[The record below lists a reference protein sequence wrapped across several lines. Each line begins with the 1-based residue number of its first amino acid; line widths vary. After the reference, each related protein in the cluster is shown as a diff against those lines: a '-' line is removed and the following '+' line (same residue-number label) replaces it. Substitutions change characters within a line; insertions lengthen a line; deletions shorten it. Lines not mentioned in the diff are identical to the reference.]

1 MKEKEFIKQ
10 NLLHM
15 KIKESLEQKTGK
27 AAEIGSISLEKT
39 PLGEKII
46 ISTTRPGMIIG
57 RGGEM
62 IKALTKE
69 LKQKFKLDNPHIET
83 AEISN
88 PHTSAQVVATKFAK
102 ELERFGPSRF
112 KGIGYRELTRIM
124 AAGALGVEI
133 VVDGPI
139 PGARSKKWRF
149 YDGYMKKCGFISDN
163 LLDRAHCDA
172 VLKKGT
178 VGITVTIMHPD
189 TPLPDKIDIVEP
201 TKSEPEIVEEVS
213 EEKPKEEKKESK
225 PKEEK
230 KESKP
235 KAEEEKIKAEERRI
249 AEEKRKEE
257 EKIKAE
263 ERRIA
268 EEEQK
273 KLKNR
278 KRYLKSSL

>member
-10 NLLHM
+10 NLIHM
-15 KIKESLEQKTGK
+15 RIKESLEEKTGK
-27 AAEIGSISLEKT
+27 AAEIGDITLEKT

-46 ISTTRPGMIIG
+46 ISTTRPGLIIG
-57 RGGEM
+57 RGGAM
-62 IKALTKE
+62 IKELTKE
-69 LKQKFKLDNPHIET
+69 LKQKFKLENPHIET

-124 AAGALGVEI
+124 AAGAYGVEI

-163 LLDRAHCDA
+163 LLDKAHCDA

-189 TPLPDKIDIVEP
+189 TPLPDKIDIVEA
-201 TKSEPEIVEEVS
+201 TKSEPEVVEEVVEEKK
-213 EEKPKEEKKESK
+213 EEKPKAEKKEEKPKAEKKEEKPKAEKKESK
-225 PKEEK
+225 STK
-230 KESKP
+230 KESKT
-235 KAEEEKIKAEERRI
+235 
-249 AEEKRKEE
+249 KESKE
-257 EKIKAE
+257 
-263 ERRIA
+263 
-268 EEEQK
+268 
-273 KLKNR
+273 
-278 KRYLKSSL
+278 

>member
-10 NLLHM
+10 NLIHM
-15 KIKESLEQKTGK
+15 RIKESLEEKTGK
-27 AAEIGSISLEKT
+27 AAEIGDITLEKT

-46 ISTTRPGMIIG
+46 ISTTRPGLIIG
-57 RGGEM
+57 RGGAM
-62 IKALTKE
+62 IKELTKE
-69 LKQKFKLDNPHIET
+69 LKQKFKLENPHIET

-112 KGIGYRELTRIM
+112 KGIGYRELSRIM
-124 AAGALGVEI
+124 AAGAYGVEI

-163 LLDRAHCDA
+163 LLDKAHCDA

-189 TPLPDKIDIVEP
+189 TPLPDKIDIVEA
-201 TKSEPEIVEEVS
+201 TKSEPEVVEEKK
-213 EEKPKEEKKESK
+213 EEKPKAETKEEKPKAETKESKSTKKESK
-225 PKEEK
+225 T
-230 KESKP
+230 KESK
-235 KAEEEKIKAEERRI
+235 E
-249 AEEKRKEE
+249 
-257 EKIKAE
+257 
-263 ERRIA
+263 
-268 EEEQK
+268 
-273 KLKNR
+273 
-278 KRYLKSSL
+278 

>member
-62 IKALTKE
+62 IKELTRE

-189 TPLPDKIDIVEP
+189 TPLPDKIDIVEA
-201 TKSEPEIVEEVS
+201 TKSEPEMVEEVS

-235 KAEEEKIKAEERRI
+235 KEEKKESKPK
-249 AEEKRKEE
+249 EEKKESKPKEE
-257 EKIKAE
+257 KKESKPKEEKKE
-263 ERRIA
+263 SKPKETK
-268 EEEQK
+268 E
-273 KLKNR
+273 
-278 KRYLKSSL
+278 

>member
-15 KIKESLEQKTGK
+15 KIKEALEEKTGK

-57 RGGEM
+57 RGGVM
-62 IKALTKE
+62 IKELTRD

-83 AEISN
+83 AEITN

-112 KGIGYRELTRIM
+112 KGIGYRELSRIM

-149 YDGYMKKCGFISDN
+149 YNGYMKKCGFISDN

-201 TKSEPEIVEEVS
+201 TNSEPEMVEEVLEEKPKS
-213 EEKPKEEKKESK
+213 ETKEEKPKSETKEEKPKSETKEEKPKENKK
-225 PKEEK
+225 
-230 KESKP
+230 
-235 KAEEEKIKAEERRI
+235 
-249 AEEKRKEE
+249 
-257 EKIKAE
+257 
-263 ERRIA
+263 
-268 EEEQK
+268 
-273 KLKNR
+273 
-278 KRYLKSSL
+278 

>member
-62 IKALTKE
+62 IKELTRE

-189 TPLPDKIDIVEP
+189 TPLPDKIDIVEA
-201 TKSEPEIVEEVS
+201 TKSEPEMVEEVS

-235 KAEEEKIKAEERRI
+235 TET
-249 AEEKRKEE
+249 KE
-257 EKIKAE
+257 
-263 ERRIA
+263 
-268 EEEQK
+268 
-273 KLKNR
+273 
-278 KRYLKSSL
+278 